1 MRIFFI
7 WVFLLSCSIS
17 HLESCML
24 SAVLFKDL
32 CLSEEVPFIFLLS
45 HSGMWTFKHK
55 ANFFTSI
62 TLDMLSQLYPQIT
75 VLEIRLL
82 FFIYLF
88 STYAWTFYFGF
99 EFKASQPI
107 LWKNSTQPKVLF
119 FFEICKTATR
129 NLFNSLQ
136 EQQSCC
142 SYRPCCLWVWF
153 WRDEITGVWRAVY
166 LHIT

>member
-32 CLSEEVPFIFLLS
+32 CLSEEVPFIFSLS
-45 HSGMWTFKHK
+45 HSGMWTFKQK

-75 VLEIRLL
+75 VLEKKGFCFL
-82 FFIYLF
+82 FVYFLDMPGL
-88 STYAWTFYFGF
+88 STLGLNLRPHNQFCGKTAHSPRFYFSLRSARQQQGTF
-99 EFKASQPI
+99 SILCKSSKA
-107 LWKNSTQPKVLF
+107 
-119 FFEICKTATR
+119 
-129 NLFNSLQ
+129 
-136 EQQSCC
+136 
-142 SYRPCCLWVWF
+142 
-153 WRDEITGVWRAVY
+153 AVFTDHVTY
-166 LHIT
+166 GSGLAC